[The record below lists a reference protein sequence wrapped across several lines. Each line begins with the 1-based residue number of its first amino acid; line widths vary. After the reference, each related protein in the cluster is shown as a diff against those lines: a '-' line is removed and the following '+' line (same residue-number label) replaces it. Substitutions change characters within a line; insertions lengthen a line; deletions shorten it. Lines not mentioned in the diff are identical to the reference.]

1 MLSHYS
7 LNPSKREE
15 TRVEVLQ
22 EMLTLAKQRKEPKKT
37 NQKNR
42 RCTL

>member
-7 LNPSKREE
+7 LDPSKREE

-22 EMLTLAKQRKEPKKT
+22 EMLTLAKKRKASQKKS
-37 NQKNR
+37 KE
-42 RCTL
+42 